1 MKKILCTIDFS
12 DSSRQALKYSAKLA
26 KESGSPL
33 TILYAYRLVKSN
45 GEAVAM
51 KKKIEADAAANFAV
65 LEKELLAGSGI
76 SYEFRTEVG
85 FVDDRI
91 EEHARKNNVSFL
103 VMGKSMSS
111 GTKETFNE
119 LVSHLQIPLVI
130 VP

>member
-12 DSSRQALKYSAKLA
+12 DSSRQALKYSVKLA
-26 KESGSPL
+26 KESGSTL
-33 TILYAYRLVKSN
+33 TILYAYRLFKSN

-51 KKKIEADAAANFAV
+51 KKKIEADAAANFAL
-65 LEKELLAGSGI
+65 LENELLAGSGI
-76 SYEFRTEVG
+76 SYEFRIEVG

-91 EEHARKNNVSFL
+91 EEHARKNNLSFL